1 MTQRVDRR
9 QLNIQ
14 FGDTIALFG
23 RKNPA
28 HQDVPLAVAKIAR
41 QLLAEQGFE
50 TTIDLAKDPLDPHLM
65 GADGWVYSLHNLI
78 LSCREEPQRKW
89 RAIVAD
95 HQSRIL
101 ISRANQPAEELDAE
115 MLRRQVR
122 TRLLSDVED
131 DRLDLSYAR
140 PFAPGL
146 IVAICIDYPETV
158 RTIDSSTISKLS
170 LTPDEV
176 FRAGQE
182 NTNAEP
188 IDERTEIA
196 PGVWALSGTSLFVA
210 SKVVDL
216 DTLIQTSIG
225 PAPDGI
231 VFATPH
237 RGMLMYVKPEGPE
250 FAVAVQTLLIAADNM
265 ARNSNASLP
274 GGLLSPAIYYANE
287 GIVDVIGGRATDN
300 DALHINASG
309 RFGELLGKWANSSD

>member
-1 MTQRVDRR
+1 M
-9 QLNIQ
+9 
-14 FGDTIALFG
+14 
-23 RKNPA
+23 
-28 HQDVPLAVAKIAR
+28 
-41 QLLAEQGFE
+41 
-50 TTIDLAKDPLDPHLM
+50 
-65 GADGWVYSLHNLI
+65 
-78 LSCREEPQRKW
+78 
-89 RAIVAD
+89 AD

-158 RTIDSSTISKLS
+158 RTIDSSTVSKLS

-237 RGMLMYVKPEGPE
+237 RGMLIYVKPEGPE